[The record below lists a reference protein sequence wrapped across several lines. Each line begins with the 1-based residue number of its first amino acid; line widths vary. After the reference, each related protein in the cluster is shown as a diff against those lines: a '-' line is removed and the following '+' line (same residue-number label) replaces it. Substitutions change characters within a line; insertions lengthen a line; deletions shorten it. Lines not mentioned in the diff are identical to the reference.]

1 LRTLHGVVTAFAG
14 PRQRKEQ
21 LQEGLEHAEPDL

>member
-1 LRTLHGVVTAFAG
+1 LRTLHGVVSAFAG

-21 LQEGLEHAEPDL
+21 LSEGVEHAEPEL